1 MTDVVEE
8 KWLPCPLFLSSLSRY
23 RDEHVID
30 VMKCALRRTQPVLE
44 RPGRS
49 RQVMEASNN
58 LAASPY
64 SMRCIHDLG
73 VVYTS
78 EGQWEK
84 AANVMLRGWK
94 RADEI
99 EDEHVRFRFLMKLCE
114 TSFRIGKPLQAFAV
128 LKSIDPP
135 ASKEDMP
142 AFQVMSVQVFCAV
155 GDVQKA
161 LSTFRKAIEN
171 QDYRNAL
178 TMLALVADDLRA
190 ARAFHAVRDAVK
202 AKCTREERAECLH
215 QCARMGEDGE
225 LGIIE
230 HYVSV
235 KDSSKGVCKTSA
247 VWHAAVIHSKRAG
260 MPEMANPCS
269 VSAAVRLRPSR
280 GAAAWDVAPGCLTD
294 RRSGERWHFDQ
305 VFGPAAGTQ
314 ELYERS
320 VHQVVAAFGRGATC
334 TVFACGHRASGK
346 TYTMQGDGRAPGIT
360 QLAAAQLWEALPHRR
375 YVLQASYFELQSCKS
390 AQRCATVC
398 TDSFTR

>member
-1 MTDVVEE
+1 
-8 KWLPCPLFLSSLSRY
+8 
-23 RDEHVID
+23 
-30 VMKCALRRTQPVLE
+30 
-44 RPGRS
+44 
-49 RQVMEASNN
+49 
-58 LAASPY
+58 
-64 SMRCIHDLG
+64 LG

-202 AKCTREERAECLH
+202 AKCTRE
-215 QCARMGEDGE
+215 DGE

-235 KDSSKGVCKTSA
+235 KDEQEQKSNILRMLVTPNKLIGLGVI
-247 VWHAAVIHSKRAG
+247 VAVIFFVYLLYLVEQWS
-260 MPEMANPCS
+260 
-269 VSAAVRLRPSR
+269 LRN
-280 GAAAWDVAPGCLTD
+280 W
-294 RRSGERWHFDQ
+294 
-305 VFGPAAGTQ
+305 
-314 ELYERS
+314 
-320 VHQVVAAFGRGATC
+320 
-334 TVFACGHRASGK
+334 K
-346 TYTMQGDGRAPGIT
+346 MQP
-360 QLAAAQLWEALPHRR
+360 L
-375 YVLQASYFELQSCKS
+375 S
-390 AQRCATVC
+390 
-398 TDSFTR
+398 